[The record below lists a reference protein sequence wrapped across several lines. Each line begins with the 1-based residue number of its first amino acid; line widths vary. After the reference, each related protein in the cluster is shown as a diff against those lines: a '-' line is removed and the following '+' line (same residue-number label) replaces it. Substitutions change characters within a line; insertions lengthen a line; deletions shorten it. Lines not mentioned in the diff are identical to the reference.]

1 METRCW
7 LRFIRIIVIVV
18 LISETCSA
26 FDDGDFQYWDTTEFS
41 FDLNKDWEF
50 TFEEELRFQDEA
62 SRLYYHHSEM
72 GFVYSGFADWVEF
85 GLNYRQVFSRN
96 NNDDWV
102 TENRPH
108 LNVTLMT
115 KLAGLYLEDR
125 SRLEY
130 RDRNSKKDLWRYRNK
145 FTVEF
150 PKLTTLQLQPY
161 IADEVFI
168 NFDREGYNNNRFYI
182 GSSIKLTKTIE
193 ADIFYMWQSSR
204 SDGGRKDIN
213 VLGFKLEIAF

>member
-1 METRCW
+1 METKCW
-7 LRFIRIIVIVV
+7 LRFIRIIAIVV
-18 LISETCSA
+18 LISETCLA
-26 FDDGDFQYWDTTEFS
+26 FDDGDFQYWNTTEFS
-41 FDLNKDWEF
+41 FDFNKDWEF
-50 TFEEELRFQDEA
+50 TFEEELRFQDEG
-62 SRLYYHHSEM
+62 SRLYYHHSDL

-85 GLNYRQVFSRN
+85 GLNYRQVISRN
-96 NNDDWV
+96 GNDDWV

-108 LNVTLMT
+108 VNITLMT

-125 SRLEY
+125 SRFEF

-145 FTVEF
+145 FTIEF
-150 PKLTTLQLQPY
+150 PKLATLQLQPY

-168 NFDREGYNNNRFYI
+168 NLDREGYNNNRFYA
-182 GSSIKLTKTIE
+182 GSSFKLTKTIE
-193 ADIFYMWQSSR
+193 ADIFYMWQSTR

>member
-1 METRCW
+1 MELRSC
-7 LRFIRIIVIVV
+7 LRFIIIAIIVA

-26 FDDGDFQYWDTTEFS
+26 FDDGDFQYWNTTGFL

-50 TFEEELRFQDEA
+50 TFEEELRFQDEG
-62 SRLYYHHSEM
+62 SRLYYHHSEL
-72 GFVYSGFADWVEF
+72 GFVYTGYADWVEF
-85 GLNYRQVFSRN
+85 GLNYRQVTSRN
-96 NNDDWV
+96 SNDDWV
-102 TENRPH
+102 MENRPH

-115 KLAGLYLEDR
+115 KLAGLNLEDR
-125 SRLEY
+125 SRFEF
-130 RDRNSKKDLWRYRNK
+130 RDRNEKDDIWRYRNK
-145 FTVEF
+145 LTVEF
-150 PKLTTLQLQPY
+150 PKLTTLQLQPF

-168 NFDREGYNNNRFYI
+168 NFDREGYNNNRLYA
-182 GSSIKLTKTIE
+182 GSSIMLTKTIE